1 MRESPSSRVPILV
14 SPAPQASQGV
24 KLPYPILRS
33 AMLVV
38 DQKDIADAQHE
49 VQRLLGRCILRLQ
62 QCEQLLKSMLAFQK
76 LSGTTET
83 LPKSL
88 DNRKAEIGGKTMGML
103 VGHLTTECVLKEGS
117 EFPDV
122 PSRVHHDSSFVG
134 LSIGLN
140 ISAESHAALQTDL
153 HKLVHLRNTLAHH
166 FIEQYDIR
174 TVDGCLKAQD
184 ALSHSYTEIDRQLQQ
199 LRTLGATMA
208 QGARVFAEWVQSP
221 QSYDALVDGI
231 ASDGQIHWP
240 SAGIVD
246 ALRLAFRQ
254 EAIDGW
260 VNLNVAAHWM
270 SEHHPK
276 QTPQR
281 YGCVRWRHVIHES
294 RQFELRNFKH
304 NGQQGAWF
312 RARFDLAG

>member
-1 MRESPSSRVPILV
+1 
-14 SPAPQASQGV
+14 
-24 KLPYPILRS
+24 
-33 AMLVV
+33 MLVV
-38 DQKDIADAQHE
+38 DQNDIADAQHE

-88 DNRKAEIGGKTMGML
+88 DNRKAEISGKTMGML

-153 HKLVHLRNTLAHH
+153 HKLVHLRNTLVHH

-184 ALSHSYTEIDRQLQQ
+184 ALSHSYTEIDRQFQQ
-199 LRTLGATMA
+199 LRTFAADLA
-208 QGARVFAEWVQSP
+208 QGPQALVELVQSP
-221 QSYDALVDGI
+221 EFHDLIVNGI
-231 ASDGQIHWP
+231 GPDGQIHWP
-240 SAGIVD
+240 IAGIVS
-246 ALRLAFRQ
+246 ALRQAFREQ
-254 EAIDGW
+254 AIDGW
-260 VNLNVAAHWM
+260 ANLDTAILWM
-270 SEHHPK
+270 SEHYPE
-276 QTPQR
+276 QTPQK

-294 RQFELRNFKH
+294 RQFDLRSFEH
-304 NGQQGAWF
+304 NGQYGAWF
-312 RARFDLAG
+312 RERLDLAG